1 MGTQPALHASQLQ
14 MGMAPCLRAQQPRAH
29 FRTPHRQMRARCA
42 AASDA
47 AGKQRGV
54 VILPGLGNAA
64 GDYAAIS
71 EDLRAHGLAVATAP
85 VARWQ
90 WLRNA
95 AGLTDSNYWKGTL
108 QPRPTVDWC
117 VPG

>member
-1 MGTQPALHASQLQ
+1 MVTQHALHASQLQ
-14 MGMAPCLRAQQPRAH
+14 MCVPPRLRSQRPRAQLRA
-29 FRTPHRQMRARCA
+29 PHRRQRARCA
-42 AASDA
+42 AARGE
-47 AGKQRGV
+47 AGRQRGV

-90 WLRNA
+90 WLLNA
-95 AGLTDSNYWKGTL
+95 AGLTDAAYWKGTL

-117 VPG
+117 APR